1 MRAAMSATRIL
12 WTLGVNFMTWS
23 YLLVS
28 EGCIFVHGHK
38 ICGKQG
44 VPHVIGHVTKI
55 TRIALAISR
64 RVAIFVL
71 PNRCMYQLIARF
83 VARHNYIWDVM
94 LSVAWVAIPLH
105 RLVTENVRRGR
116 TCHMFVLQ
124 FGQVLVVVRIVDICV
139 TRPMQIHGVHTTTEV
154 LASLYGKQMLSSS

>member
-1 MRAAMSATRIL
+1 MHAGMRATQLL
-12 WTLGVNFMTWS
+12 WTLDVNSMTWS

-44 VPHVIGHVTKI
+44 VPRVIGHVTKI

-64 RVAIFVL
+64 TVAILVL

-83 VARHNYIWDVM
+83 VARHNYIWDVIDA
-94 LSVAWVAIPLH
+94 VVWVAIPLY
-105 RLVTENVRRGR
+105 RVTENVRVAD
-116 TCHMFVLQ
+116 MFVLQ

-139 TRPMQIHGVHTTTEV
+139 TSPMQIHVVHTTTEV

>member
-1 MRAAMSATRIL
+1 MRAAMRATRIL
-12 WTLGVNFMTWS
+12 WTPGVNFMTWS
-23 YLLVS
+23 YLLVP
-28 EGCIFVHGHK
+28 EGCTSVHGHK

-44 VPHVIGHVTKI
+44 VPRVIGHVTKI

-64 RVAIFVL
+64 TVAIFVL

-83 VARHNYIWDVM
+83 VARHNYIWDVIDA
-94 LSVAWVAIPLH
+94 VVWVAILLY

-116 TCHMFVLQ
+116 TCHMFALQ

-139 TRPMQIHGVHTTTEV
+139 TSPMQIHVVHTTTKV
-154 LASLYGKQMLSSS
+154 LASLHGKQMPSNC